1 MKIMLLLSRVYLPV
15 SFIVFYLSIT
25 PLSFSQDCNMQA
37 ANKPSTYD
45 ANFQNFVNPVGKPAS
60 WDISKMKP
68 QLAKVESWMR
78 TMLKGFT
85 GAKLMYGNY
94 YFLDPTGDDLHYK
107 TSGLKGSYESK
118 MMFFAYYCYENNSK
132 IFTEGESGSNMQ
144 VDFNNVFMGELCK
157 DRSVH
162 LQSMGN

>member
-1 MKIMLLLSRVYLPV
+1 MKRILLFPKLWFSISL
-15 SFIVFYLSIT
+15 IAFYLSIAH
-25 PLSFSQDCNMQA
+25 LSFSQDCNTQA

-60 WDISKMKP
+60 WDISKTKP

-94 YFLDPTGDDLHYK
+94 YFLDP
-107 TSGLKGSYESK
+107 
-118 MMFFAYYCYENNSK
+118 
-132 IFTEGESGSNMQ
+132 
-144 VDFNNVFMGELCK
+144 
-157 DRSVH
+157 
-162 LQSMGN
+162 